1 MKRLVLLT
9 LLLSAVL
16 SAVPA
21 ATPEQEKTFVAAY
34 KKAFEANDTK
44 ALEAFLFTKGAQEET
59 LEFFKMMQSAEAGKK
74 IARIELVTPDAKQLE
89 KLNQPMEMP
98 DGKLYKMSI
107 TPKKQLVIVIEE
119 KDGDSTGT
127 STSKLPVA
135 EKDGKLVIPVPVPA

>member
-9 LLLSAVL
+9 LILCASISA
-16 SAVPA
+16 APA

-44 ALEAFLFTKGAQEET
+44 ALEAFLFTKGAQAET
-59 LEFFKMMQSAEAGKK
+59 LDFFKMMQSAEAGKK
-74 IARIELVTPDAKQLE
+74 IARIELVTPDAKQLA

-98 DGKLYKMSI
+98 DGKLYKMPI

-127 STSKLPVA
+127 STSMLPVA
-135 EKDGKLVIPVPVPA
+135 EKDGQLVIPVPVPA